1 MLNQCILVGRILTT
15 DDYGMIITV
24 TNGKVE
30 QNIPIKVSE
39 NILNNV
45 KEYCKI
51 GDVIGIKGMI
61 NMMGTSITII
71 ADKITFLASKNL
83 EGGE

>member
-1 MLNQCILVGRILTT
+1 MLNQCILVGRVLTI
-15 DDYGMIITV
+15 DDCGIVITV
-24 TNGKVE
+24 TNGKIE
-30 QNIPIKVSE
+30 QNIPIRVSE

-45 KEYCKI
+45 KEYCKT

-61 NMMGTSITII
+61 NMMGTSITIM
-71 ADKITFLASKNL
+71 ADKITFLASKTA